1 MKVLY
6 FTNALTHYYNAVLNR
21 IAKQDNVELVVVVP
35 AGTSRHVGAGVYQT
49 RTGIQF
55 RVLELKEVRRL
66 GLYTF
71 PKGVLRVLLQERPD
85 VIVLQEYLLLPFML
99 NAFLRLATWSMGIK
113 VILKSIPFRLMRFQE
128 ARDTLHTETPGAQ
141 SSSIPARVA
150 RTLRLTRVLK
160 QIRLTLR
167 KWAFQQLDAH
177 VVYIE
182 EGIGIYGSYG
192 VPSER
197 IFVIHNSPDTELLRD
212 IEVAARGASPIMPA
226 NPYRV
231 IHVGRL
237 VEWKR
242 VDLLLK
248 ALAILKPEFP
258 RVELLVAG
266 YGPEEEKL
274 KELAQN
280 LDIEASVHFLGGVY
294 DLELLAR
301 YLMASSAY
309 VLAGMGGLSINDAM
323 FFRLPII
330 CSVCDGTEKK
340 LVRDGMNGKYFAE
353 GNDKDLAAQI
363 KYIFDDEQRARQMG
377 EASRSIIDNEINIHT
392 VIKGYLDAFA
402 YVLGPDRFRHPEQ
415 DNAMRTG

>member
-1 MKVLY
+1 
-6 FTNALTHYYNAVLNR
+6 
-21 IAKQDNVELVVVVP
+21 
-35 AGTSRHVGAGVYQT
+35 
-49 RTGIQF
+49 
-55 RVLELKEVRRL
+55 
-66 GLYTF
+66 
-71 PKGVLRVLLQERPD
+71 
-85 VIVLQEYLLLPFML
+85 
-99 NAFLRLATWSMGIK
+99 
-113 VILKSIPFRLMRFQE
+113 
-128 ARDTLHTETPGAQ
+128 
-141 SSSIPARVA
+141 
-150 RTLRLTRVLK
+150 
-160 QIRLTLR
+160 
-167 KWAFQQLDAH
+167 
-177 VVYIE
+177 
-182 EGIGIYGSYG
+182 
-192 VPSER
+192 
-197 IFVIHNSPDTELLRD
+197 LLRD

-415 DNAMRTG
+415 DNVMRTG